1 MIVTFANLAKFVGL
15 GLWVNLLGNLIFIIA
30 AEPIAH
36 RILERVAGVSVEG
49 YGKPIRLTCSIGIA
63 ASDTLGVWGEHLI
76 AQADAAVYVAQRK
89 GRNQVQMAAPLA
101 A

>member
-1 MIVTFANLAKFVGL
+1 VDGFGQ
-15 GLWVNLLGNLIFIIA
+15 
-30 AEPIAH
+30 
-36 RILERVAGVSVEG
+36 
-49 YGKPIRLTCSIGIA
+49 PIRLTCSIGIA

-76 AQADAAVYVAQRK
+76 AQADAAVYVAKRL